1 MHSFLKSI
9 GFVFVVIV
17 SLLLTACGGSSGRD
31 LTYRVTGEN
40 TNRASITYTDAEGNT
55 QEEQVDLPWE
65 TTFGIDGRFT
75 AKISVTNEDADGS
88 VTCEIRLDEKEKGKQ
103 TSAAY
108 AQCVT
113 SFSINGNSVSSSFA
127 GSSVES
133 YLGRAQKYVDE
144 GDLDKALTEVEQA
157 IEVAPNFSDAY
168 FVQGLVY
175 EAREEPE
182 KVLEAYD
189 RAIELNPEH
198 VGAYNNRGLIYQ
210 SMDDLDAAIADWSA
224 AIELAP
230 EYVHSY
236 HNRAV
241 AYATLGN
248 LEAAE
253 ADVKKVIA
261 LSNDPD
267 QVAWAKQALEKL
279 APTPT
284 PEPTAT
290 PAQVTIPSMTS
301 FEQYDHNMDCTG
313 YNEKLLLQSFS
324 VLYPSH
330 SVITD
335 CQGNPDNYVTIE
347 LEPDEAKQDAAF
359 IVVFGNFN
367 IDPPNRNRY
376 ITEGNKLINFFSD
389 QLQSQLKGKELDIEV
404 DPVAH
409 QGNLLLSRDIIGE
422 IEGTPRLMRLA
433 LIPNFE
439 HGHGL
444 FFMALQKVDTA
455 PAEAFPAFDEVT
467 RKIIASVEFPSPEP
481 MIGEI
486 SFATEMTEDKNPVNP
501 GDSFSPG
508 PTRIYGIFEHA
519 NLTPNATFEQVWYL
533 DGEQVINNAMAWE
546 GEPTGKSWVNIDH
559 PDGLPAGKYDVQLLI
574 EGELLQTGSFVI
586 GE

>member
-1 MHSFLKSI
+1 MHCFLKSI
-9 GFVFVVIV
+9 GVVVIV
-17 SLLLTACGGSSGRD
+17 SLLLTACGGSSRN

-40 TNRASITYTDAEGNT
+40 TSQASITYTDAEGNT

-65 TTFGIDGRFT
+65 TTFGIDGKFD
-75 AKISVTNEDADGS
+75 AELAVTNVDTAGN
-88 VTCEIRLDEKEKGKQ
+88 VTCEIQLDGEEKGTQ

-108 AQCVT
+108 SQCVAH
-113 SFSINGNSVSSSFA
+113 FSIDGNSVFTSSS
-127 GSSVES
+127 GTTVET
-133 YLGRAQKYVDE
+133 YLGKAQNYAKDGE
-144 GDLDKALTEVEQA
+144 LEKAQAEIDKA
-157 IEVAPNFSDAY
+157 IDVAPNFSGVY
-168 FVQGLVY
+168 FVQGLIYQKMDELDKAV
-175 EAREEPE
+175 
-182 KVLEAYD
+182 VAYTQ
-189 RAIELNPEH
+189 AIELGP
-198 VGAYNNRGLIYQ
+198 AYAN
-210 SMDDLDAAIADWSA
+210 
-224 AIELAP
+224 
-230 EYVHSY
+230 VY
-236 HNRAV
+236 HNRAII
-241 AYATLGN
+241 YADLGD

-253 ADVKKVIA
+253 ADVKKVKE
-261 LSNDPD
+261 LSDDPEEL
-267 QVAWAKQALEKL
+267 AWADNVLEKL

-290 PAQVTIPSMTS
+290 PTQVTIPSITS

-359 IVVFGNFN
+359 VVVFGNFN

-444 FFMALQKVDTA
+444 FFMALQKIDTA
-455 PAEAFPAFDEVT
+455 PAEAFPAFDKVT

-481 MIGEI
+481 MIGKI

-501 GDSFSPG
+501 GDTFSPG

-574 EGELLQTGSFVI
+574 DGELLQTGSFVI